1 MTVTYSARKK
11 PSVAQL
17 QDLYQHAWWTKKRKN
32 ADVAKL
38 LRHPQVLLTAW
49 EGKKLVGFARV
60 LTDFVYRAVIADVIV
75 RPGYYGRGIGSKV
88 VKLAVKDN
96 RLKTVAGFWLYTTDK
111 QAFYKKMG
119 FKFSPKHLML
129 LRKGLARPKRA

>member
-88 VKLAVKDN
+88 VKLAVKDK

-119 FKFSPKHLML
+119 FRFSPKHLML
-129 LRKGLARPKRA
+129 LRKKGR